1 MTLLIKK
8 IAAIAA
14 MDGQERLTLVG
25 QAKNIS
31 AEVQHKSLGTSTTGL
46 FQKQS
51 MAISVYC

>member
-14 MDGQERLTLVG
+14 MDGQERLILVG
-25 QAKNIS
+25 QAKNIT